1 MCEGSYYYPVCQF
14 SWQLLS
20 RWCDDDVSGL
30 AMLLLHQP
38 LGPLRRPPPRHPM
51 TNYFLFVTETQ
62 SSEGRGIFC
71 SLSHQPNLTLFPPVG
86 HSLTGS
92 LFLSSLIGD
101 IGRQWGSCFISF
113 VGFWFAKQSRVEATG
128 PVPGPLGV
136 VCTSMGSC
144 PWQHA
149 VAFISIL
156 LREPSKCAAC
166 PWVMHK
172 VINVSAFG
180 NL

>member
-101 IGRQWGSCFISF
+101 IGRQWGQLFYFFCGVLVCKTVTCRSHRSS
-113 VGFWFAKQSRVEATG
+113 SRTSRG
-128 PVPGPLGV
+128 GV
-136 VCTSMGSC
+136 HVDGQLSLTTCCGL
-144 PWQHA
+144 H
-149 VAFISIL
+149 
-156 LREPSKCAAC
+156 
-166 PWVMHK
+166 
-172 VINVSAFG
+172 INTT
-180 NL
+180 